1 MLVLQSG
8 AIGQGG
14 DLFLLDMGEQVKILD
29 LAKNMIRL
37 AGLVP
42 DKDIAI
48 EFVGIRSGEKLYEEL
63 LIEGEDVVD
72 TSFEKIKI
80 CLGENGIDKVALSK
94 AIEALELE
102 VNGAGDHDAVLDI
115 IKELVPRSSFSNTNE
130 TEPKSTIKILEVKAS
145 EGKKRSRIA
154 GSIPS

>member
-1 MLVLQSG
+1 
-8 AIGQGG
+8 
-14 DLFLLDMGEQVKILD
+14 
-29 LAKNMIRL
+29 MIRL

-94 AIEALELE
+94 AIKALELE
-102 VNGAGDHDAVLDI
+102 VNGAGDHDAVLGI
-115 IKELVPRSSFSNTNE
+115 IKKLVPRSSFSNTNG
-130 TEPKSTIKILEVKAS
+130 TESKSTVKIIEMKPAQ
-145 EGKKRSRIA
+145 GKQRSRMS
-154 GSIPS
+154 GFVG